1 MTLSGLRLNLRARVN
16 QPELPTMPRRL
27 PSVLAA
33 LLLLAAPA
41 ALASG
46 AVAQSL
52 TVEGNIVAGPR
63 TLTKEELDK
72 LPRGEFTTS
81 TQWTQG
87 KTTFR
92 GVMGQALMR
101 SLGATGTMVEA
112 HALDGYS
119 IDIPLEDFETT
130 PLLIADQMDGK
141 PLPDDKAP
149 FWIVY
154 PYDSG
159 YDAQQ
164 YVDRSVWA
172 LDKLV
177 VK

>member
-1 MTLSGLRLNLRARVN
+1 
-16 QPELPTMPRRL
+16 MPRRL
-27 PSVLAA
+27 LSVLAT
-33 LLLLAAPA
+33 LLLMAAPA
-41 ALASG
+41 FLLQSAR
-46 AVAQSL
+46 AQSL

-63 TLTKEELDK
+63 TLTKAELDK

-87 KTTFR
+87 PTTFR

-101 SLGATGTMVEA
+101 SLGATGTLVEA
-112 HALDGYS
+112 HALDGYT
-119 IDIPLEDFETT
+119 IDIPLDDFETT

-141 PLPDDKAP
+141 PLPKEKAP

-154 PYDSG
+154 PYDAG
-159 YDAQQ
+159 YSAQE

-172 LDKLV
+172 LDKLI